1 MKDAGDLFQ
10 ALMSPAGAHD
20 PYPLYAKLRA
30 LGPVVEAQPGLLIAT
45 TYATVDAVLRDPAL
59 GVEPA
64 PGILGESVLS
74 NNPPDHTRMR
84 RLMTGAFTPRRVAGL
99 REAIEAQATSLLDDF
114 DGDLMEEFAYRLPVG
129 VICELLGV
137 PHKDRSWFR
146 PIAQD
151 LAGALEFNMSEA
163 DLENYQSA
171 SDLLRSY
178 FKDLVRLRRGTPQ
191 NDLISDIAQ
200 SDALAEG
207 ELLSN
212 LALLLIAGFETTT
225 NLIGNGVM
233 TLLQH
238 PEQLQRL
245 KKEPELAASFV
256 EEFLRYDSPVQVTS
270 RVAHQPTVLNGQS
283 MTEGTYVIALI
294 GSANRDETRF
304 ENASEFDPGRA
315 NNVPIS
321 FGAGAHF
328 CLGAALARL
337 EGQVAFP
344 LLLQRLDGLKL
355 AAEPLRR
362 NRLVLRGYQTLPVS
376 WARN

>member
-1 MKDAGDLFQ
+1 
-10 ALMSPAGAHD
+10 
-20 PYPLYAKLRA
+20 
-30 LGPVVEAQPGLLIAT
+30 
-45 TYATVDAVLRDPAL
+45 
-59 GVEPA
+59 
-64 PGILGESVLS
+64 
-74 NNPPDHTRMR
+74 
-84 RLMTGAFTPRRVAGL
+84 
-99 REAIEAQATSLLDDF
+99 
-114 DGDLMEEFAYRLPVG
+114 
-129 VICELLGV
+129 
-137 PHKDRSWFR
+137 
-146 PIAQD
+146 
-151 LAGALEFNMSEA
+151 
-163 DLENYQSA
+163 
-171 SDLLRSY
+171 
-178 FKDLVRLRRGTPQ
+178 LVRLRRGTPQ

-200 SDALAEG
+200 NDALAEG

-233 TLLQH
+233 ALLRH

-245 KKEPELAASFV
+245 KKEPELAAPFV

-270 RVAHQPTVLNGQS
+270 RVAHQPTVLDGQPV
-283 MTEGTYVIALI
+283 EAGTYVIALI

-304 ENASEFDPGRA
+304 ANASEFDPARP

-344 LLLQRLDGLKL
+344 LLLHRLDGLEL
-355 AAEPLRR
+355 AGEPLRR